1 MTFTILILTY
11 LLYFYECQLLF
22 YGIITFKNYLFHW
35 SVPRNNF
42 YNFFDL
48 FFHLCDLSV
57 ITVKLFFFALAFFYI
72 QLYSVFQSQ
81 ILFFFLDDWFERL
94 LKPSLRFY
102 IFAFIWSLLS
112 YRLILLSGLSSAGTK
127 CFGSS
132 PIITGFTLS
141 ASDLLLPLVV
151 VFIIAD
157 DFDNVNSFFQLF

>member
-1 MTFTILILTY
+1 MKEQLAQKSKIGTITACLANICYGLMPIYWSLAVNTDSFEIMTHKAMW
-11 LLYFYECQLLF
+11 QLLF

-81 ILFFFLDDWFERL
+81 ILFFSWTID
-94 LKPSLRFY
+94 LKD
-102 IFAFIWSLLS
+102 
-112 YRLILLSGLSSAGTK
+112 
-127 CFGSS
+127 C
-132 PIITGFTLS
+132 
-141 ASDLLLPLVV
+141 
-151 VFIIAD
+151 
-157 DFDNVNSFFQLF
+157 